1 MRDVV
6 VDVWRVPA
14 AAVDPAV
21 VALLTDAERD
31 RAAALAPAVAPAFV
45 AGRAL
50 LRTVVGARLG
60 VAPAAVP
67 LDVTCPACGGPH
79 GPVHVPGAARGTG
92 ADVHVSLTRSTGLV
106 AVALT
111 ASVPVG
117 VDVEEVRAVRPALA
131 DVALAPAE
139 RADVDHRLP
148 GRRRRALAR
157 AWVRKEA
164 VVKALGTGLVTAPAD
179 VVVVA
184 DAAAGGFRVRHAGAD
199 VLGVDVLGADVGAG
213 RGRVGAVAVVAD
225 GPARVSVRVHDGA
238 AVLRATS
245 SPA

>member
-31 RAAALAPAVAPAFV
+31 RAASLAPAVAPGFV

-50 LRTVVGARLG
+50 LRTVLGGRLG
-60 VAPAAVP
+60 VVPAAVV
-67 LDVTCPACGGPH
+67 LDVACPACGGPH
-79 GPVHVPGAARGTG
+79 GPVSVAGAARGTG

-111 ASVPVG
+111 TSAPVG

-139 RADVDHRLP
+139 RSDGEHRLP
-148 GRRRRALAR
+148 GRRRRELAR

-164 VVKALGTGLVTAPAD
+164 VLKALGTGLLTAPAD
-179 VVVVA
+179 AVVVA
-184 DAAAGGFRVRHAGAD
+184 DAATGGFRVRHAD
-199 VLGVDVLGADVGAG
+199 LDVLGADVDAG

-225 GPARVSVRVHDGA
+225 GPARVSVRLHDGA
-238 AVLRATS
+238 AALRTA
-245 SPA
+245 